1 MSLRPHSVVELV
13 LIRLCGSASSP
24 AEMGAA
30 RVRSSRL
37 RDSIRASAD
46 NTNSAHCPTGRVAA
60 ATLHLCVRNP
70 GAALPLTGK
79 RYRQRAQMASIISRW
94 PGKLNEKFQQLFYI
108 IIKRLVLFSIIFYLV
123 NNLYQQY
130 K

>member
-70 GAALPLTGK
+70 GGRFRLGKAMPQTRAGGEYHLRLAAAVSFHLLCPTMT
-79 RYRQRAQMASIISRW
+79 R
-94 PGKLNEKFQQLFYI
+94 PP
-108 IIKRLVLFSIIFYLV
+108 V
-123 NNLYQQY
+123 
-130 K
+130 